1 MKKVLALI
9 LIALMVFALA
19 ACGGS
24 NSGNNTA
31 PVSNPEEAK
40 TMGEVFSFGN
50 NESAFSFSE
59 KSFCYLFNYEGTWY
73 RAIALMDEATS
84 KTVNDIDIFDEDWG
98 DKVKDGLKDTEV
110 TKIEN
115 LSLGVPSQE
124 ELDGY
129 IGKTGQDLLD
139 DEWIVSGWS
148 IVGETM
154 FFMEKGDYSYNVTFE
169 EELEEI
175 EDHEYDEDLPGL
187 TVKKIEYTGMSNAAS
202 DIPDEYEG

>member
-1 MKKVLALI
+1 MKKVLALVM
-9 LIALMVFALA
+9 IALMVFALA

-24 NSGNNTA
+24 NSGNNTTQ
-31 PVSNPEEAK
+31 VSGPEEVK
-40 TMGEVFSFGN
+40 TMGEIFSLGN
-50 NESAFSFSE
+50 NESSFSFSE
-59 KSFCYLFNYEGTWY
+59 KSFCYLFNHEGTWY

-84 KTVNDIDIFDEDWG
+84 KAVNGIDIFDEDWD
-98 DKVKDGLKDTEV
+98 DKVKDGLKDSEV
-110 TKIEN
+110 AKLEN
-115 LSLGVPSQE
+115 LSLAVPSQE

-139 DEWIVSGWS
+139 DDWIVSGWS
-148 IVGETM
+148 ILGETL

-175 EDHEYDEDLPGL
+175 EDHECDEDLPGL
-187 TVKKIEYTGMSNAAS
+187 TVKKIEFTGMSNSAS